1 MEGTFVVW
9 MIGVVVLV
17 AAQMIEYVFEAKA
30 SRSVR
35 VGVRS
40 FARDLPPG
48 DIATVSHPDFGYE
61 QAA

>member
-17 AAQMIEYVFEAKA
+17 AAQLIEYVLESNRTRTGRLRFPM
-30 SRSVR
+30 
-35 VGVRS
+35 
-40 FARDLPPG
+40 FARDLPPR
-48 DIATVSHPDFGYE
+48 DATESEYRYE